1 MNQVPILYQCIGMK
15 VEQAMLEGLEYEMQ
29 NSIDREILNEMVQAS
44 AQANG
49 RRHINS
55 NSLSRK

>member
-1 MNQVPILYQCIGMK
+1 M
-15 VEQAMLEGLEYEMQ
+15 VEALEYEMQ
-29 NSIDREILNEMVQAS
+29 NSIDKEILNDMVQAS

-55 NSLSRK
+55 NSLPRK

>member
-1 MNQVPILYQCIGMK
+1 ME
-15 VEQAMLEGLEYEMQ
+15 VEQAMLEALQYEMQ

-44 AQANG
+44 TKANG

-55 NSLSRK
+55 NSLPRK

>member
-1 MNQVPILYQCIGMK
+1 ME

-44 AQANG
+44 TQANG

-55 NSLSRK
+55 NSLPRK

>member
-1 MNQVPILYQCIGMK
+1 MK
-15 VEQAMLEGLEYEMQ
+15 VEQVMLEALHHEMQ

-49 RRHINS
+49 RRHIN
-55 NSLSRK
+55 NISLPRK

>member
-1 MNQVPILYQCIGMK
+1 ME

-55 NSLSRK
+55 NSLPRK

>member
-1 MNQVPILYQCIGMK
+1 
-15 VEQAMLEGLEYEMQ
+15 MLESLQYEIQ

-44 AQANG
+44 TQANG

-55 NSLSRK
+55 NSLPRK

>member
-1 MNQVPILYQCIGMK
+1 
-15 VEQAMLEGLEYEMQ
+15 MLEALQYEMQ
-29 NSIDREILNEMVQAS
+29 NSIDKEILNDMVQAN

>member
-1 MNQVPILYQCIGMK
+1 ME
-15 VEQAMLEGLEYEMQ
+15 VEQAMLEALQYEMQ
-29 NSIDREILNEMVQAS
+29 DSMDREILNEMVQAS
-44 AQANG
+44 TQANG

>member
-1 MNQVPILYQCIGMK
+1 M
-15 VEQAMLEGLEYEMQ
+15 VEALEYEMQ
-29 NSIDREILNEMVQAS
+29 NSIDKEILNEMVQAN

-55 NSLSRK
+55 NSLPRK